1 MAKQYLHLFQSSQS
15 ETNYSH
21 SSQYEEPYLAAVEP
35 ARRAYYN
42 KANDTVIVDPENNT
56 QYNLKYWWTGEDAP
70 VSNLWYDRI
79 NNKAWNTSHCT
90 YDATNKLYDMSGDN
104 QYCYML
110 NNGALKL
117 GAQFKIFI
125 RTMYKF
131 KSGPQYGNYIGDLAS
146 LRTGSINISLGGI
159 LTNGTGIHINC
170 KSADN
175 NSSNPAYGPSSNL
188 QMNFSSWTD
197 FRYLEYEIGYEK
209 LSSTQARCYSIYNN
223 QVCNGTIHTPLNWNN
238 IGQKTATSA
247 GYFTLGMGY
256 IGSVTAVGA
265 TPATNGPQS
274 KAPIKMMEIKIYVS
288 DT

>member
-1 MAKQYLHLFQSSQS
+1 MAKQYLHLFQTSQS

-21 SSQYEEPYLAAVEP
+21 SSRYEEPYLAAVEP

-42 KANDTVIVDPENNT
+42 KANDSVIVDPENNT

-70 VSNLWYDRI
+70 VSNNWYDRVS
-79 NNKAWNTSHCT
+79 NKAWNTSRCT
-90 YDATNKLYDMSGDN
+90 YDATNKWYDMSGDN

-110 NNGALKL
+110 NNGQLQL

-146 LRTGSINISLGGI
+146 LRTGNTNISLGNITTGGLGI
-159 LTNGTGIHINC
+159 YLNC
-170 KSADN
+170 KSVNN
-175 NSSNPAYGPSSNL
+175 NSTNSAQMSSGG
-188 QMNFSSWTD
+188 QYNFSSWTD

-209 LSSTQARCYSIYNN
+209 ISSTQARCYVMYNN
-223 QVCNGTIHTPLNWNN
+223 IIGYGNVHTPLNWNN
-238 IGQKTATSA
+238 IGQKTSTSA

-265 TPATNGPQS
+265 TPANNGPQS

-288 DT
+288 NT